1 MNPPPPQKKKYVRR
15 GSILFTLVSV
25 FTRFPFP
32 CPFFMDPPSFYYF
45 AGALLDSA
53 SIPGFHCRHAAFT
66 KFSAISIKE
75 FLNNLHHVLNIANAY
90 ALYGKIFT

>member
-1 MNPPPPQKKKYVRR
+1 MNPLPPKKKVCTSRVNSFYPRQC
-15 GSILFTLVSV
+15 IHEVSV
-25 FTRFPFP
+25 SL
-32 CPFFMDPPSFYYF
+32 SFLHGPTFIYYF